1 MLRGR
6 LEVDLEKDRLLFKHM
21 CYEIEHLNNGG
32 DVTFHDV
39 LSMLSYRSV
48 DIRKSLKLE
57 ELLGREEL
65 EYQIEEEVAKLTIR
79 NWLDGCLRRMRDR
92 DKSSIVKSINKQND
106 IAIFKEQLGA
116 RNILSHNRRE
126 NLAHQASSSSANA
139 ATSVTS
145 NNNLQTNNSAIN
157 LQGGM
162 NSEYSQQEY
171 KLTYLNSPSVSQQGD
186 LNDASFKSRSPKRK
200 TSLIPNDQLKDVL
213 NRTSSNTSRTAEV
226 YKLLFFI
233 SIFSIS

>member
-139 ATSVTS
+139 AATVTS

-157 LQGGM
+157 LQGGI

-171 KLTYLNSPSVSQQGD
+171 KLTYLNSPSISQQGD

-226 YKLLFFI
+226 YKLLFFN
-233 SIFSIS
+233 FSIS